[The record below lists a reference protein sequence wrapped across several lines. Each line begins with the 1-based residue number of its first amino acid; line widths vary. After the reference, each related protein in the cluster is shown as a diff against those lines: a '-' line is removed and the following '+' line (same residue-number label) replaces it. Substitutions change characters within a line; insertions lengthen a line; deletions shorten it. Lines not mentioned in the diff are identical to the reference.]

1 MTVLADGRRESA
13 ACTVTMEL
21 SLSPVREGG
30 SKEFQRGSPKRH
42 SLLPST
48 HDTHKDTTASR
59 QRIRAV

>member
-30 SKEFQRGSPKRH
+30 SKELISEGIP
-42 SLLPST
+42 
-48 HDTHKDTTASR
+48 
-59 QRIRAV
+59 